1 MGAKNM
7 SKQKYA
13 LLVVAHPDDESIFFS
28 GLLMNQRSMPW
39 KVICVTD
46 GNADLLGSKRGD
58 QFKKACQ
65 LLKVKSL
72 HWDFADKFEVRL
84 NTDNLIKRLRELEPP
99 TVVYTHEILGEYGHP
114 HHQDVSYAVH
124 RAFWNKTPVWSVSYN
139 TFPQKMFKFTQ
150 AQYKIKIKI
159 LTKIYQSETLRFLN
173 FLPLTSTESYLVT
186 SLPEVEHIY
195 SYFTGKT
202 LLKKS
207 KLKVFSHLYDYLKE
221 RRTLLQS
228 RPF

>member
-1 MGAKNM
+1 M
-7 SKQKYA
+7 SKKKYA

-28 GLLMNQRSMPW
+28 GLLMNERKLPW

-46 GNADLLGSKRGD
+46 GNADLAGSKRAD

-65 LLKVKSL
+65 LLKAKSEQ
-72 HWDFADKFEVRL
+72 WNFPDRFEARL
-84 NTDNLIKRLRELEPP
+84 DTERIIQKLDQLETPEI
-99 TVVYTHEILGEYGHP
+99 VYTHEILGEYGHP

-124 RAFWNKTPVWSVSYN
+124 RAFSKKIPVWSVAYN
-139 TFPQKMFKFTQ
+139 TFPKKSFSFSN
-150 AQYKIKIKI
+150 AQYKIKTKI

-173 FLPLTSTESYLVT
+173 FLPLTSKEGYLKT
-186 SLPEVEHIY
+186 TFSEVDHIY

-202 LLKKS
+202 NLKKT
-207 KLKVFSHLYDYLKE
+207 KLKNFLHLFDYLSE